1 MMSKDWEDIKV
12 NKRDSSKVVFE
23 SPLVQSIYDGID
35 HLKQETTEI
44 LKEMDTTEFKQNL
57 DEFDIEEFGEN
68 TLDQF
73 SDIAHDLSKFKDE
86 VMEREEVPG
95 FVRQYSKDAKI
106 ALNRDEEYLRRAKR
120 KLNRIDSNR
129 FSNEYNANIRVVELC
144 DKSIKIN
151 DSNYE
156 AYYIKGIA
164 LTNLEEY
171 SSAIDEFINSLVLN
185 EDFIDARLAI
195 ANANRLNGDFNDAI
209 NVYDSVLKIEDESFE
224 AFKGKAYTYYDW
236 EKYGQASIFFE
247 KASLITPL
255 DEESVRIWDECLQK

>member
-23 SPLVQSIYDGID
+23 SPLVQSIYEGID

-106 ALNRDEEYLRRAKR
+106 ALNRDEGATRW
-120 KLNRIDSNR
+120 
-129 FSNEYNANIRVVELC
+129 FSFLC
-144 DKSIKIN
+144 H
-151 DSNYE
+151 
-156 AYYIKGIA
+156 
-164 LTNLEEY
+164 
-171 SSAIDEFINSLVLN
+171 LV
-185 EDFIDARLAI
+185 
-195 ANANRLNGDFNDAI
+195 
-209 NVYDSVLKIEDESFE
+209 
-224 AFKGKAYTYYDW
+224 
-236 EKYGQASIFFE
+236 Q
-247 KASLITPL
+247 
-255 DEESVRIWDECLQK
+255 